1 MAALF
6 PPLAPGEIAVID
18 PVTDSVVK
26 VMQLPCTNPLSP
38 LHFSPTLKR
47 ILVSCVGTF
56 GVNDGGIIALDPTT
70 NTVDPSILTEA
81 TLGGEITDFAIVSST
96 KAFAIVTDA
105 NFANALVTFNPSTGQ
120 RLATVLGPL
129 NVFIPHLALNS
140 RNELYVAVND
150 VTTPTPGVRVFD
162 AVTNSDLIP
171 GPLNVGQLPPVW
183 VLFLE

>member
-1 MAALF
+1 
-6 PPLAPGEIAVID
+6 
-18 PVTDSVVK
+18 
-26 VMQLPCTNPLSP
+26 MQLPCTNPLSP

-56 GVNDGGIIALDPTT
+56 GVNDGGIVAIDPLT
-70 NTVDPSILTEA
+70 NTVDPGINITEA
-81 TLGGEITDFAIVSST
+81 ALGGDITDFEMVSST
-96 KAFAIVTDA
+96 KGFAIVTNA
-105 NFANALVTFNPSTGQ
+105 NFANSLVTFHPTTGQ
-120 RLATVLGPL
+120 RLNTVLGPL
-129 NVFIPHLALNS
+129 DVFIPHLALNS

-162 AVTNSDLIP
+162 AVTNNDLVP